1 MHAVT
6 LAHLELLGR
15 GLVLLGRVAAAVVV
29 LVAVGHVVRLGRLV
43 EAAGDLQVVGSRSR
57 ILTNKSIEGL
67 PLNHVCNASYCTESS

>member
-15 GLVLLGRVAAAVVV
+15 GVVLLGRVAAAVVV

-57 ILTNKSIEGL
+57 ILTNKSTL
-67 PLNHVCNASYCTESS
+67 RDCL